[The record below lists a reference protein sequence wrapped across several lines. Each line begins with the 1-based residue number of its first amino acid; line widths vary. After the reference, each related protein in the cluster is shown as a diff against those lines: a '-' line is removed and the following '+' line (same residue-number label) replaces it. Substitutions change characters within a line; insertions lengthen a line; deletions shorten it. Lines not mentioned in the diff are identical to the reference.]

1 MYKYRIAIST
11 DPYHASIYK
20 SKFYENVLK
29 YDGGTAVK
37 AVWCFCHTE
46 EEGRRTLRQW
56 ALEAGGIPYDNTS
69 IFEEEH
75 ITEKWYDGPGIYD
88 PVSHECLYHFG
99 ADSMHQDI
107 FTYELEENLIPLD
120 IYERRVRKAGSLQE
134 LCLVMADAE
143 KFSDLDAMSLINEY
157 IEAHPAAG
165 TGLMGLFFGKG
176 FDFMVMATEDGEA
189 LCYSQQK
196 GWFIQDCDDQLQN

>member
-29 YDGGTAVK
+29 YDGATAVK
-37 AVWCFCHTE
+37 AVWCFCNTE
-46 EEGRRTLRQW
+46 EEGRRTLRQY
-56 ALEAGGIPYDNTS
+56 ALEAGGIPYDNGS
-69 IFEEEH
+69 LFEVEH
-75 ITEKWYDGPGIYD
+75 TTEKWYDGPGIYD
-88 PVSHECLYHFG
+88 PVSHECLYHSG

-157 IEAHPAAG
+157 LEDHPEADAG
-165 TGLMGLFFGKG
+165 PMGLFYGKG

-189 LCYSQQK
+189 LCYSQQR
-196 GWFIQDCDDQLQN
+196 GWFIQDCDELQN